1 MNGYEEMN
9 GFCGSCGAKRETSA
23 RFCSQC
29 GAAFEVYETYD
40 DGNRFDGERAKD
52 AFEKGFGS
60 LLYFLEQ
67 KDYIPYEQEENRFI
81 HTNVEY
87 YRRKFDEMRML
98 NQKVSLNWSALFF
111 GIFWMLYRKMYG
123 VAIAAVAATVV
134 AGLLGTLGGVLGLA
148 LTLCYGLFGNYLY
161 MMTVQKRVTDAQKF
175 GEPARS
181 QYVEKYAGTSN
192 TAVII
197 GLVVV
202 GLGSIPFWLMMGMSF
217 LGMLAAML

>member
-1 MNGYEEMN
+1 VL
-9 GFCGSCGAKRETSA
+9 K
-23 RFCSQC
+23 
-29 GAAFEVYETYD
+29 
-40 DGNRFDGERAKD
+40 
-52 AFEKGFGS
+52 
-60 LLYFLEQ
+60 
-67 KDYIPYEQEENRFI
+67 
-81 HTNVEY
+81 
-87 YRRKFDEMRML
+87 
-98 NQKVSLNWSALFF
+98 QKVSINWAALFF
-111 GIFWMLYRKMYG
+111 GVLWMLYRKMYG
-123 VAIAAVAATVV
+123 VAAAAV
-134 AGLLGTLGGVLGLA
+134 GIMLISGCLGGIGGMLGLA
-148 LTLCYGLFGNYLY
+148 LTVCSGLFGNYLY

>member
-1 MNGYEEMN
+1 MNGYENMN
-9 GFCGSCGAKRETSA
+9 GRCPVCGAERDGNA

-29 GAAFEVYETYD
+29 GAAFDEGRSSAWEQ
-40 DGNRFDGERAKD
+40 GKRS
-52 AFEKGFGS
+52 FESGFGN

-67 KDYIPYEQEENRFI
+67 KDYVPYEQEENRFI
-81 HTNVEY
+81 RTNVEY
-87 YRRKFDEMRML
+87 YRGKFEEMRKF
-98 NQKVSLNWSALFF
+98 NQKVSMNWAALFF
-111 GIFWMLYRKMYG
+111 GVFWMLYRKMYG
-123 VAIAAVAATVV
+123 VAIGAVVATVL

-161 MMTVQKRVTDAQKF
+161 MMTVQKRVTDLQQF

-181 QYVEKYAGTSN
+181 QFIEKYAGTSN
-192 TAVII
+192 TAVVI

-202 GLGSIPFWLMMGMSF
+202 ALGSIPFWLMLGMSF